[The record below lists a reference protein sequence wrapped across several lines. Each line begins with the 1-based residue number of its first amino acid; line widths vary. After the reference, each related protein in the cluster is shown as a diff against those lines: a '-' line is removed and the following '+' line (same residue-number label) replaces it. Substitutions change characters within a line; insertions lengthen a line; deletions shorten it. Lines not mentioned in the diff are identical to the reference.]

1 MLWGTEIF
9 NGAEQIRKPL
19 ISCTIQFI
27 YRCKWKRKCRHNLL
41 LRKSLRRSAIDQ
53 ESVLE
58 KAQIE
63 DILRFHVKYGMLFL
77 GSCGLDHVATLLRN
91 FRRSFSFPR
100 NKHIFFCLPAAISP
114 NKITHCFLS
123 KHSAEGRSSKLKW
136 LAITRGSLLYDK
148 IKSANWC
155 LNLFFNFRNWKRK
168 AGALFNSQ
176 IICKMQFKKQ
186 SGT

>member
-100 NKHIFFCLPAAISP
+100 NKHIFFCLPAAMQPQQNYPLLSLQAFGRGAVKQTEVIGNYQRIS
-114 NKITHCFLS
+114 S
-123 KHSAEGRSSKLKW
+123 V
-136 LAITRGSLLYDK
+136 
-148 IKSANWC
+148 
-155 LNLFFNFRNWKRK
+155 
-168 AGALFNSQ
+168 
-176 IICKMQFKKQ
+176 
-186 SGT
+186 